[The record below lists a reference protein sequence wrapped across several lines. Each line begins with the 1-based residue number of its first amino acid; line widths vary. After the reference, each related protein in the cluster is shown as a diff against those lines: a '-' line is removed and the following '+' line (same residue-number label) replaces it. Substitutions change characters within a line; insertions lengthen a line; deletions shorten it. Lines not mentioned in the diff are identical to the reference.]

1 MGQSV
6 VHPARLPATPGR
18 SRGRPDRIFVWLGLL
33 FGLLFVAITPPFQ
46 VPDEPHHF
54 YRAYQIAQGQ
64 LFAERR
70 DSGAGGELPASL
82 VQTVEAVID
91 DIPFHP
97 ENKADPA
104 AIRAAFGIPLERSR
118 TAFVVF
124 SNTAIYSF
132 VPYAPQALAI
142 AVGRQLDLSPL
153 WLLYLG
159 RLANLCAAIVLIG
172 WAIRIAPVF
181 KRGFLLI
188 GLIPMAVY
196 EMASVSPDAFTNS
209 LAFMFIACVLDLAYG
224 AQRRVTPGTV
234 GRLMIL
240 GALLAACKSA
250 YFPLA
255 FLFFLVPTSKAPTRR
270 SWLIAGALVVLA
282 SVISFMLWNSVAAET
297 FVSFRRGSYPSF
309 AAAQQAIIEHP
320 LRYARNLLDNIAWHG
335 LFYIH
340 SFVGILGWL
349 DTPLPVPFVVIYLV
363 ALAFVA
369 VFDDARWRISGN
381 QQVVILG
388 IVAVSVVLILTSQ
401 FILWSSIAAG
411 TIGRAQG
418 RYFIPIAPLAF
429 LLLRSLRQARPFTR
443 LVPDRVFAWTAGALP
458 CCGLLLALVL
468 IVVRYYGGDLAL
480 F

>member
-1 MGQSV
+1 MVQNSI
-6 VHPARLPATPGR
+6 HPSRRLALSGWFG
-18 SRGRPDRIFVWLGLL
+18 GRPDRLFIVLGLL
-33 FGLLFVAITPPFQ
+33 FGVLFVAVTPPFQ

-64 LFAERR
+64 LFVERR

-82 VQTVEAVID
+82 VRTVEAVID

-104 AIRAAFGIPLERSR
+104 AIRAAFAIPLERSR
-118 TAFVVF
+118 TAFVAF

-132 VPYAPQALAI
+132 IPYVPQALAI
-142 AVGRQLDLSPL
+142 AVGRQLNLSPL

-159 RLANLCAAIVLIG
+159 RLVNLCVAILLIG
-172 WAIRIAPVF
+172 RTIRITPIF

-209 LAFMFIACVLDLAYG
+209 LAFLFTACILDLAYG
-224 AQRRVTPGTV
+224 EQRRVTPGTV
-234 GRLMIL
+234 GWLMIL

-270 SWLIAGALVVLA
+270 SWLIAGVLVVLA
-282 SVISFMLWNSVAAET
+282 SVISFMFWNSIAAET

-309 AAAQQAIIEHP
+309 AAAQQFIFEHP
-320 LRYARNLLDNIAWHG
+320 LRYARNLLDNVTWYG

-349 DTPLPVPFVVIYLV
+349 DAPLPVPFVVIYLV

-369 VFDDARWRISGN
+369 IFDDARWGISGK

-418 RYFIPIAPLAF
+418 RYFIPIAPPAF
-429 LLLRSLRQARPFTR
+429 LLLHSLRLTR
-443 LVPDRVFAWTAGALP
+443 RLTWRAPERVFAWMAGVLP

-468 IVVRYYGGDLAL
+468 IVVRYYGGDLAS